1 MGRPTTTD
9 PKLLGVIDETYRPN
23 AEAGNGNTKDLR
35 ANETEKL
42 FKRASA

>member
-1 MGRPTTTD
+1 M
-9 PKLLGVIDETYRPN
+9 DEMYRPN
-23 AEAGNGNTKDLR
+23 AKASNGGTRDLR